1 MRGFWFCFSL
11 LVLLGFPPRSAS
23 AHAVSNS
30 HWVVLLNDDGASG
43 QLRVAIRD
51 LDAALGLDDDGDGLV
66 GDVELNTHGAAIQRY
81 LLEHLELS
89 EPGRPCQLAATG
101 LAPRGSY
108 LELGWRGTCGPGR
121 PLSLRY
127 DLFFEHDASH
137 RAYLDVTGQ
146 SPRSDVFSAGRRS
159 ISLETSQ
166 DTGFARVLSEYVVQ
180 GVRHILVGWDHI
192 AFLVTLLLASVLGV
206 GDTRAREPRSRR
218 AALAHVAGVVSAFT
232 AAHSL
237 TLSLAALG
245 LVTVSG
251 RWVEPLIALSVALA
265 ALNNL
270 WPLVRRRVWLLA
282 FGFGLLHGFG
292 FAGVLLEL
300 GLAPAR
306 RAAALFGFNLGVELG
321 QLGLCAVLFPLL
333 SLLGRLGQ
341 RSRFDVR
348 WLSGVLAAA
357 GLFWCVERTWQGLV
371 AGAASGSASASVSA
385 NELPPSAGD
394 VLSERGEKLLT
405 EARWAEAHPVLVE
418 AERQHRQEG
427 RLAACARDNSLL
439 GDVLVSSADPAG
451 AKERYAQALALYEQL
466 GDRAGAARQHQNLGV
481 VARLAGDPALAAR
494 QLRRAIELYEAL
506 AQPTDAALAMAA
518 LGRIYLGSGAYADA
532 EAMYQRANAIERDL
546 DRRRQLARN
555 HNQLGN
561 LYLLQGD
568 LARAEAMYDEST
580 RHGQAAGDTLALAN
594 GVANLAGVYARTGRV
609 AAARE
614 LYERCIAWFEASGAD
629 TKARRVRG
637 LLAHL
642 ERGSSL

>member
-1 MRGFWFCFSL
+1 MRGFWFCLPL
-11 LVLLGFPPRSAS
+11 LVLLGVLPRSAS

-30 HWVVLLNDDGASG
+30 HWVVVLNDDGAAG

-51 LDAALGLDDDGDGLV
+51 LDAALGLDDDGDGRV
-66 GDVELNTHGAAIQRY
+66 GDVELNTHGSAIQRY

-89 EPGRPCQLAATG
+89 EPGRACQLAGTG

-108 LELGWRGTCGPGR
+108 LELGWRGACGSGR

-127 DLFFEHDASH
+127 DLFFEHDTSH
-137 RAYLDVTGQ
+137 RAYLDVTG
-146 SPRSDVFSAGRRS
+146 SVVRSDVLSTGRRS
-159 ISLETSQ
+159 LVLEETR
-166 DTGFARVLSEYVVQ
+166 DGAAVAVFTEYVGQ
-180 GVRHILVGWDHI
+180 GVLHILVGWDHI

-206 GDTRAREPRSRR
+206 DGDQARAARSTRAG
-218 AALAHVAGVVSAFT
+218 LAHVAAVVSAFT

-245 LVTVSG
+245 LVTLPG
-251 RWVEPLIALSVALA
+251 RWGEPLIALSVALA
-265 ALNNL
+265 ALNNV

-300 GLAPAR
+300 GLQPAQR
-306 RAAALFGFNLGVELG
+306 VAALFGFNLGVELG
-321 QLGLCAVLFPLL
+321 QLALVAVFFPLL
-333 SLLGRLGQ
+333 LLLGR
-341 RSRFDVR
+341 RRAFDPR

-357 GLFWCVERTWQGLV
+357 GLFWCVERSWQGL
-371 AGAASGSASASVSA
+371 AAAASESASVSA
-385 NELPPSAGD
+385 SKLAPSEPSAGD
-394 VLSERGEKLLT
+394 GFAERGEKLLA
-405 EARWAEAHPVLVE
+405 EARWAEAYPALVE
-418 AERQHRQEG
+418 AERLHRQEG

-451 AKERYAQALALYEQL
+451 AQDRYLQALALYEQQ

-481 VARLAGDPALAAR
+481 VARLVGDPALAAR

-506 AQPTDAALAMAA
+506 GQRTDAALAMAA

-532 EAMYQRANAIERDL
+532 EAMYQRANGIERDL
-546 DRRRQLARN
+546 DRQRQLARN

-568 LARAEAMYDEST
+568 LTRAEAMYDEST
-580 RHGQAAGDTLALAN
+580 RHGQAVGDTLSTAN
-594 GVANLAGVYARTGRV
+594 GQANLAGVYARTGRV
-609 AAARE
+609 DAARQ
-614 LYERCIAWFEASGAD
+614 LYERCIAGFEQSGAD

-637 LLAHL
+637 LLA
-642 ERGSSL
+642 SLAPAPD